1 LTTQL
6 GIVGAGPAGMMA
18 ALQATAE
25 GARVL
30 LFDSNPTPGR
40 KLLVTGSGRCNI
52 TNANAV
58 AERYACADPAWM
70 AQVLAQF
77 GHADLRTFLAEI
89 GILTYATPDGWCYPL
104 SESAQTVVDAFTA
117 ALALANVELHAGTK
131 IKNIRSSKNGF
142 ILVAEGNETFT
153 VERLVLA
160 AGGKAYPTL
169 GSTGELFPA
178 LERLG
183 HHVLPVLPALA
194 PVLAELGPFRKLQ
207 GVRLDVQASL
217 WDGKTRLAETSGNLI
232 ITEWGFNGPAVMDL
246 SHLVSTHPNRNLHL
260 ELNLL
265 AANEAALRSL
275 IERKRCLPI
284 PLSVVLEAVL
294 PPKVPSVFLKTAG
307 LSADVLLKEISEE
320 KLQSLLYLLTHVS
333 VAVKSTRGFEY
344 CQLKTG
350 GVPVTEVDPASM
362 ASRFVP
368 GLYLAGEVVDVVGPC
383 GGYNLQFAF
392 SSGAIAGKA
401 AGKSY
406 LELNQNRAL

>member
-1 LTTQL
+1 LTAKL
-6 GIVGAGPAGMMA
+6 GIIGAGPAGMMA
-18 ALQATAE
+18 ALQAAAE
-25 GARVL
+25 GAHTDGAGVL

-52 TNANAV
+52 TNANAA

-89 GILTYATPDGWCYPL
+89 GILTYATADGWCYPL
-104 SESAQTVVDAFTA
+104 SESAQTVVDALTA
-117 ALALANVELHAGTK
+117 ALMLANVELHTGTK
-131 IKNIRSSKNGF
+131 IKNIRSSNGGF
-142 ILVAEGNETFT
+142 TLVTAEDEKFA

-160 AGGKAYPTL
+160 AGGKAYPTM

-194 PVLAELGPFRKLQ
+194 PILAELGPFRKLQ

-232 ITEWGFNGPAVMDL
+232 VTEWGFNGPAVMDL
-246 SHLVSTHPNRNLHL
+246 SHLVSTYPGRSLRL

-265 AANEAALRSL
+265 AANEAVLRSL
-275 IERKRCLPI
+275 IERKRRLSI
-284 PLSVVLEAVL
+284 PLGVVLEAVL
-294 PPKVPSVFLKTAG
+294 PPKVPPAFLKAAG
-307 LSADVLLKEISEE
+307 LPVDVLLKEISDE
-320 KLQSLLYLLTHVS
+320 KLQNLLYLLTHVS
-333 VAVKSTRGFEY
+333 VAVKGTRGFEY

-362 ASRFVP
+362 ASRVVP
-368 GLYLAGEVVDVVGPC
+368 GLYLIGEVLDVVGPC

-392 SSGAIAGKA
+392 SSGAIAGIA
-401 AGKSY
+401 AGKS
-406 LELNQNRAL
+406 

>member
-1 LTTQL
+1 L
-6 GIVGAGPAGMMA
+6 GIIGAGPAGMMA
-18 ALQATAE
+18 ALQAAAE
-25 GARVL
+25 GAHTDGAGVL

-52 TNANAV
+52 TNANAA

-89 GILTYATPDGWCYPL
+89 GILTYATADGWCYPL
-104 SESAQTVVDAFTA
+104 SESAQTVVDALTA
-117 ALALANVELHAGTK
+117 ALMLANVELHTGTK
-131 IKNIRSSKNGF
+131 IKNIRSSNGGF
-142 ILVAEGNETFT
+142 TLVTAEDEKFA

-194 PVLAELGPFRKLQ
+194 PILAELGPFRKLQ

-232 ITEWGFNGPAVMDL
+232 VTEWGFNGPAVMDL
-246 SHLVSTHPNRNLHL
+246 SHLVSTYPGRSLRL

-265 AANEAALRSL
+265 AANEAVLRSL
-275 IERKRCLPI
+275 IERKRRLSI
-284 PLSVVLEAVL
+284 PLGVVLEAVL
-294 PPKVPSVFLKTAG
+294 PPKVPPAFLKAAG
-307 LSADVLLKEISEE
+307 LPVDVLLKEISDE
-320 KLQSLLYLLTHVS
+320 KLQNLLYLLTHVS
-333 VAVKSTRGFEY
+333 VAVKGTRGFEY

-362 ASRFVP
+362 ASRVVP
-368 GLYLAGEVVDVVGPC
+368 GLYLIGEVLDVVGPC

-392 SSGAIAGKA
+392 SSGAIAGIA
-401 AGKSY
+401 AGKS
-406 LELNQNRAL
+406 